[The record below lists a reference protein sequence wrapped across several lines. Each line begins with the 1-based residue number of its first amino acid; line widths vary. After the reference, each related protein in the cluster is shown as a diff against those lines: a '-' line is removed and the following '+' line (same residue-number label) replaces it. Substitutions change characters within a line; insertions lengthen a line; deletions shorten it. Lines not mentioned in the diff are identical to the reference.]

1 MSELE
6 VKIEITRDADGVISA
21 KMQGRTLSLLSCL
34 LGGVNQIYK
43 GIPDKA
49 ARDAFRDTVIRV
61 ITQFDSGVWNTNTGG
76 EEGTRV
82 VFPIPRKE
90 RDGE

>member
-1 MSELE
+1 MSKSE

-21 KMQGRTLSLLSCL
+21 QMQGNAISLLGGL
-34 LGGVNQIYK
+34 LIGVNQIYK

-49 ARDAFRDTVIRV
+49 ARDAFRDTVIEV
-61 ITQFDSGVWNTNTGG
+61 ITQFDSPVWNTNTGG
-76 EEGTRV
+76 EKGTRV
-82 VFPIPRKE
+82 VLPIPRKE